1 MADFCRPGRLPVA
14 CVSPARRNL
23 KDAAFCGMVAPG
35 FDLTKPQADRL
46 GVSSVAEDRWRSANL
61 HAAMQI
67 AVCSHGLKRLMKNQ
81 IMMT

>member
-1 MADFCRPGRLPVA
+1 
-14 CVSPARRNL
+14 
-23 KDAAFCGMVAPG
+23 MVAPG